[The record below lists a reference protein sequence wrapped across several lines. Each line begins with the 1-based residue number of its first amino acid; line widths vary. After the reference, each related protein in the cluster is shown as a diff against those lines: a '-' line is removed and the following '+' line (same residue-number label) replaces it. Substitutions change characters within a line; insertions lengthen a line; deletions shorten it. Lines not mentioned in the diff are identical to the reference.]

1 MAQIENLRESRK
13 QRQIRYF
20 SESFKK
26 EKVKEYER
34 NLVTVTE
41 ISREYNVSRTAVY
54 RWIYK
59 YSIQY
64 KREERQIVEKKG
76 DTRKIKALEE
86 KVKELEQI
94 VGQKQIQVDF
104 YAKMIEIAEEKF
116 DIKIKKKSSST
127 RFDGS
132 GKTGK
137 STSTSSTKSTEA

>member
-1 MAQIENLRESRK
+1 MAKRKNLNDERK

-20 SESFKK
+20 SDGFKR
-26 EKVKEYER
+26 EKVKDYEQ
-34 NLVTVTE
+34 NLVTITE
-41 ISREYNVSRTAVY
+41 LSREYHVTRTSIY
-54 RWIYK
+54 KWIYK
-59 YSIQY
+59 YSNQY
-64 KREERQIVEKKG
+64 KREERQIVEKKS
-76 DTRKIKALEE
+76 DTRKIRALEE

-104 YAKMIEIAEEKF
+104 YAKMIEIAEEEF

-127 RFDGS
+127 RSDGS

>member
-1 MAQIENLRESRK
+1 MAKRENLNDERK

-20 SESFKK
+20 SESFKRD
-26 EKVKEYER
+26 KVRDYER
-34 NLVTVTE
+34 NLITIAE
-41 ISREYNVSRTAVY
+41 ISRVYNVSRSAIY
-54 RWIYK
+54 KWIYK
-59 YSIQY
+59 YSNQY
-64 KREERQIVEKKG
+64 KREERQVVEKKS

-116 DIKIKKKSSST
+116 DIKIKKKPFFT
-127 RFDGS
+127 RSDGS

-137 STSTSSTKSTEA
+137 STSTSSTRSTEA